1 MNSTIST
8 VLFKVLGER
17 HETHSKM
24 LRLFP
29 AAQVPAPAADFKE
42 LPRLRAAEGD
52 ETVGKLSGSGKHRD
66 RSRSLGAGVG
76 DGAGAGRARRGPSSQ
91 RPALTVFAPL
101 RLPASHNR
109 TVPRLGRVGRSTI
122 IKQMRA
128 GT

>member
-1 MNSTIST
+1 MNRPRSDFQRTGQQGVPRRRQLPRREERHGGPPERGVYQPAMNSTIST

-52 ETVGKLSGSGKHRD
+52 ETVGKL
-66 RSRSLGAGVG
+66 
-76 DGAGAGRARRGPSSQ
+76 
-91 RPALTVFAPL
+91 
-101 RLPASHNR
+101 
-109 TVPRLGRVGRSTI
+109 
-122 IKQMRA
+122 
-128 GT
+128 